1 MKNKRMSTRMLTG
14 LAIFTAVVIV
24 LEAVSAAVGH
34 VGIFTFTL
42 ALVPIVVGA
51 ALYGIGAGAW
61 LGFVFSVVVLISG
74 DAAPF
79 LAVNIPGTIITVLA
93 KGTLA
98 GLISGLI
105 YKALE
110 KHEIP
115 AVAAAAIS
123 APITNT
129 GIFLIGCL
137 LFFMPTI
144 RGWAEAMGFSN
155 AGNYMIFGL
164 AGVNFL
170 IEMAISIILCP
181 VIVRLIRIGRK
192 SGV

>member
-1 MKNKRMSTRMLTG
+1 MENKRMSTRMLTG

>member
-1 MKNKRMSTRMLTG
+1 MEKHMSTRTMTG
-14 LAIFTAVVIV
+14 LAVLTAIVVV

-51 ALYGIGAGAW
+51 ALYGWGAGAW
-61 LGFVFSVVVLISG
+61 LGFVFGVVVLISG

-79 LAVNIPGTIITVLA
+79 LAVNIPGTIITVLL

-98 GLISGLI
+98 GLIPGLI
-105 YKALE
+105 YSALS

-115 AVAAAAIS
+115 AVAAAAVA
-123 APITNT
+123 APIVNT
-129 GIFLIGCL
+129 GVFLVGCF

-144 RGWAEAMGFSN
+144 REWAAALGYED
-155 AGNYMIFGL
+155 AGAYMIFGL
-164 AGVNFL
+164 AGINFL
-170 IEMAISIILCP
+170 IELAINIVLCP

-192 SGV
+192 GVR